1 MGLFDWL
8 TKRAKPLSQM
18 TRQELR
24 RQELLLEKDRAALLN
39 RVTDLARGKQ
49 ELFEKGAKEKSPE
62 VRRIMAQ
69 EFDLKTTEQLM
80 SARQLNI
87 RSKELL
93 TVTRLRMM
101 RENMDRAKRSGSK
114 LGMVTERDLIQL
126 EKMIESDQVTTEMY
140 QERLDSILTIGEGDT
155 GGALSEAGKQV
166 MDMWDRMDQ
175 GLVEDPAKAYD
186 EADRKVRERLSSG
199 REGA

>member
-18 TRQELR
+18 TRTELR
-24 RQELLLEKDRAALLN
+24 RQELLLEKDRANLLN
-39 RVTDLARGKQ
+39 RVSDLARGKQ

-62 VRRIMAQ
+62 IRRILAQ
-69 EFDLKTTEQLM
+69 EFDLKTSEQLM

-101 RENMDRAKRSGSK
+101 RETLDRAKRAGSR

-126 EKMIESDQVTTEMY
+126 EKMIESDSVTAEIY
-140 QERLDSILTIGEGDT
+140 QQRLDGILSLGDADT
-155 GGALSEAGKQV
+155 GSPLSESGQQV
-166 MDMWDRMDQ
+166 MDMWDKMDQ
-175 GLVEDPAKAYD
+175 GLAPDAAQAYD
-186 EADRKVRERLSSG
+186 EADRKVRERLRAG